1 MLYGTKGFGK
11 PLLEQLVSKLLA
23 QDGSSSSVIV
33 SETKKGKK
41 AMR

>member
-11 PLLEQLVSKLLA
+11 SLLEQLVSKLLA
-23 QDGSSSSVIV
+23 QDGSSSGVIV
-33 SETKKGKK
+33 SETKREKK